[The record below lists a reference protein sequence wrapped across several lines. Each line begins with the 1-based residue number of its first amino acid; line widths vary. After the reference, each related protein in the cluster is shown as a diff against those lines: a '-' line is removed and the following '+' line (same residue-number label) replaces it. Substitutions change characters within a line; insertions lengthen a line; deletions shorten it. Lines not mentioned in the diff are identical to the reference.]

1 MSKLPKEKRDKII
14 LVGMAT
20 VVASAAIWLLLIKTQ
35 FNTLRTTREQAVT
48 AHGQLQRGQATLLTK
63 AKTSEDFDAASKQL
77 REKETAM
84 AAPNDMYSWLIQ
96 TLNNFRSNH
105 RGVEIPQFGP
115 PQPSEVGVFAKF
127 PFHAAVFNV
136 RGTAYYHD
144 AAVFNVRGTAYYHD
158 LGKFLADFENT
169 FPFMRVQNIELEPA
183 SEGPAGQEA
192 REKLSFKLELLTLVK
207 PAAL

>member
-1 MSKLPKEKRDKII
+1 MSKLPKDKRDKII

-20 VVASAAIWLLLIKTQ
+20 VVASAAIWLLLIKAQ
-35 FNTLRTTREQAVT
+35 DRALRTTREQAVT
-48 AHGQLQRGQATLLTK
+48 AQGQLQRGQATLLTK

-77 REKETAM
+77 REKEAAM

-96 TLNNFRSNH
+96 TLNNFRSSH

-127 PFHAAVFNV
+127 P
-136 RGTAYYHD
+136 YH

-169 FPFMRVQNIELEPA
+169 FPFMRVQNIELEPVA
-183 SEGPAGQEA
+183 EGSANSES

-207 PAAL
+207 PVAL

>member
-1 MSKLPKEKRDKII
+1 MSKLPKDKRDKII

-20 VVASAAIWLLLIKTQ
+20 VVASAAIWLLLIKAQ
-35 FNTLRTTREQAVT
+35 DRALRTTREQAVT
-48 AHGQLQRGQATLLTK
+48 AQGQLQRGQATLLTK

-77 REKETAM
+77 REKEAAM

-96 TLNNFRSNH
+96 TLNNFRGSH

-127 PFHAAVFNV
+127 P
-136 RGTAYYHD
+136 YH

-169 FPFMRVQNIELEPA
+169 FPFMRVQNIELEPVA
-183 SEGPAGQEA
+183 EGSANSES

-207 PAAL
+207 PVAL

>member
-1 MSKLPKEKRDKII
+1 MSKLPKDKRDKII

-20 VVASAAIWLLLIKTQ
+20 VVASVAIWLLLIKAQ
-35 FNTLRTTREQAVT
+35 DRALRTTREQAVT
-48 AHGQLQRGQATLLTK
+48 AQGQLQRGQATLLTK

-77 REKETAM
+77 REKEAAM

-96 TLNNFRSNH
+96 TLNNFRSSH

-127 PFHAAVFNV
+127 P
-136 RGTAYYHD
+136 YH

-169 FPFMRVQNIELEPA
+169 FPFMRVQNIELEPVA
-183 SEGPAGQEA
+183 EGSANSES

-207 PAAL
+207 PVAL